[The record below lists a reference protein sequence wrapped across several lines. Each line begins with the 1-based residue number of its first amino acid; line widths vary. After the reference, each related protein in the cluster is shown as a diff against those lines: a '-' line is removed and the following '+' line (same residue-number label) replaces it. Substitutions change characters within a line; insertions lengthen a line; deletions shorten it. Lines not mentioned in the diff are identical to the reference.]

1 MYGEPSPSR
10 SASQIIAAFTQT
22 KLNMELNEDKKRM
35 AKVEGI
41 LKSRRDKM
49 DKICGKV

>member
-1 MYGEPSPSR
+1 
-10 SASQIIAAFTQT
+10 
-22 KLNMELNEDKKRM
+22 MELNQDKKRM

-49 DKICGKV
+49 DKIPEKV